1 MASNVDKLSKFNSAI
16 NHYAESQREK
26 ILKDIAEYQA
36 RELEET
42 ANNAKIEADRL
53 LVKELAEM
61 RDRIMRDMSHREMDS
76 RRELLAKRQEISEKV
91 FERAEKAL
99 LEYTEKAEYASLME
113 RYAANIAKVL
123 TEPGTVVYVKA
134 GDEKKYKEQI
144 EKAFGAAVTITA
156 DNKIKIGGLRAENAA
171 MRLVADE
178 TLDSILASKRG
189 WFEENSGMAVV

>member
-26 ILKDIAEYQA
+26 ILKDIADYQA

-61 RDRIMRDMSHREMDS
+61 RDRIMREMSHREMDS
-76 RRELLAKRQEISEKV
+76 RRELLTKRQEISEKV

-99 LEYTEKAEYASLME
+99 IEYTQK
-113 RYAANIAKVL
+113 ANIAKVL
-123 TEPGTVVYVKA
+123 TEPGTVVYVKS
-134 GDEKKYKEQI
+134 GDEKYKAQI
-144 EKAFGAAVTITA
+144 EKAFGDTVTIA
-156 DNKIKIGGLRAENAA
+156 VDDKIKIGGLRAENVA
-171 MRLVADE
+171 MRLAADE

>member
-26 ILKDIAEYQA
+26 ILKDIADYQA

-61 RDRIMRDMSHREMDS
+61 RDRIMREMSHREMDS
-76 RRELLAKRQEISEKV
+76 RRELLTKRQEISEKV

-99 LEYTEKAEYASLME
+99 IEYTQKAEYASLME

-123 TEPGTVVYVKA
+123 TEPGTVV
-134 GDEKKYKEQI
+134 
-144 EKAFGAAVTITA
+144 
-156 DNKIKIGGLRAENAA
+156 
-171 MRLVADE
+171 
-178 TLDSILASKRG
+178 
-189 WFEENSGMAVV
+189 

>member
-1 MASNVDKLSKFNSAI
+1 MASNVEKLSKFNSAI

-26 ILKDIAEYQA
+26 ILKDIADFQE
-36 RELEET
+36 RELKET
-42 ANNAKIEADRL
+42 AEHAKIESDRL

-61 RDRIMRDMSHREMDS
+61 RDRIIREMSHREMDS
-76 RRELLAKRQEISEKV
+76 RQEISNKV

-99 LEYTEKAEYASLME
+99 VEYTKKAEYASLME
-113 RYAANIAKVL
+113 RYAANIAKLL
-123 TEPGTVVYVKA
+123 TEPGTVVYVKS
-134 GDEKKYKEQI
+134 GDEKFKEQI
-144 EKAFGAAVTITA
+144 EKAFGSAVTITI
-156 DNKIKIGGLRAENAA
+156 DKKIKIGGLRAENVA

>member
-26 ILKDIAEYQA
+26 ILKDIADYQA

-61 RDRIMRDMSHREMDS
+61 RDRIMREMSHREMDS
-76 RRELLAKRQEISEKV
+76 RRELLTKRQEISEKV

-99 LEYTEKAEYASLME
+99 IEYASLME

-123 TEPGTVVYVKA
+123 TEPGTVVYVKS
-134 GDEKKYKEQI
+134 GDEKYKAQI
-144 EKAFGAAVTITA
+144 EKAFGDTVTIA
-156 DNKIKIGGLRAENAA
+156 VDDKSKIGGLRAENVA
-171 MRLVADE
+171 MRLAADE

>member
-1 MASNVDKLSKFNSAI
+1 MASNVEKLSKFNSAI

-26 ILKDIAEYQA
+26 ILKDIADFQE
-36 RELEET
+36 RELKET
-42 ANNAKIEADRL
+42 AEHAKIESDRL

-61 RDRIMRDMSHREMDS
+61 RDRIIREMSHREMDS
-76 RRELLAKRQEISEKV
+76 RRELLAKRQEISKKV

-99 LEYTEKAEYASLME
+99 VEYTKKPEYASLME

-134 GDEKKYKEQI
+134 GDEKFKQQI
-144 EKAFGAAVTITA
+144 EKAFGSAVTITT
-156 DNKIKIGGLRAENAA
+156 DKNIKIGGLRAENAA

>member
-26 ILKDIAEYQA
+26 ILKDIADYQA

-61 RDRIMRDMSHREMDS
+61 RDRIMREMSHREMDS
-76 RRELLAKRQEISEKV
+76 RRELLTKRQEIAEKV

-99 LEYTEKAEYASLME
+99 IEYTQKAEYASLME
-113 RYAANIAKVL
+113 RYAANISKVL
-123 TEPGTVVYVKA
+123 TEPGTVVYVKS
-134 GDEKKYKEQI
+134 GDEKYKAQI
-144 EKAFGAAVTITA
+144 EKAFGDTVTIA
-156 DNKIKIGGLRAENAA
+156 VDDKIKIGGLRAENVA
-171 MRLVADE
+171 MRLAADE

>member
-26 ILKDIAEYQA
+26 ILKDIADYQA

-61 RDRIMRDMSHREMDS
+61 RDRIMREMSHREMDS
-76 RRELLAKRQEISEKV
+76 RRELLTKRQEISEKV
-91 FERAEKAL
+91 L
-99 LEYTEKAEYASLME
+99 IVYTQKAEYASLME

-123 TEPGTVVYVKA
+123 TEPGTVVYVKS
-134 GDEKKYKEQI
+134 GDEKYKAQI
-144 EKAFGAAVTITA
+144 EKAFGDTVTIA
-156 DNKIKIGGLRAENAA
+156 VDDKIKIGGLRAENVA
-171 MRLVADE
+171 MRLAADE

>member
-42 ANNAKIEADRL
+42 AGNAKIEADRL

-61 RDRIMRDMSHREMDS
+61 RDRIMREMSHREMDS
-76 RRELLAKRQEISEKV
+76 RRELLTKRQEISEKV
-91 FERAEKAL
+91 FQRAEKAL
-99 LEYTEKAEYASLME
+99 VEYTSKAEYASLME

-134 GDEKKYKEQI
+134 GDEKYKEQI
-144 EKAFGAAVTITA
+144 EKV